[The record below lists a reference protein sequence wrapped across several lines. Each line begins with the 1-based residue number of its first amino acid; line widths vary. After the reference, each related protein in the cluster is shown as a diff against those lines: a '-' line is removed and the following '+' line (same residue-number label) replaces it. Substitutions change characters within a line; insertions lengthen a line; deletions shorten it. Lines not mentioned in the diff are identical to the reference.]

1 MANLVNKSKTKIA
14 LVSILVL
21 FVLSILSIIVFKL
34 NLGVEFMDAT
44 VISMKLDH
52 EELMSNIEPKA
63 ENYHAVSKIE
73 KEGTNSFSIYLQGI
87 SKEATDNM
95 MINLKNDISGVVSIK
110 SYEYFTARERALT
123 ARAEIL
129 VGFGILCLSI
139 YIFANIKNKKFN
151 RAQAIALWGTQ
162 MGVILVNVVILLG
175 LVSFLGVINTT
186 MDTNFWSIFL
196 LCLGIFIV
204 YRIYEM
210 LKERMILKTLEVQ
223 DMEDVSQKVVKLYWP
238 EFVFISC
245 FIALVTILP
254 LVVLSTNILK
264 SSILVLFTIVLS
276 LVSVIYLKPYIQEQ
290 FLSVF
295 ESGIFKKN
303 GFFTK
308 KW

>member
-1 MANLVNKSKTKIA
+1 MANLVTKSKTKIA
-14 LVSILVL
+14 LISILVL
-21 FVLSILSIIVFKL
+21 FVISILSIVIFKL
-34 NLGVEFMDAT
+34 NLGVEYMDAT

-52 EELMSNIEPKA
+52 EELMSNIGPKA
-63 ENYHAVSKIE
+63 ENYHSVSKVE
-73 KEGTNSFSIYLQGI
+73 KEGTNSFNIYLQGI
-87 SKEATDNM
+87 SQEATDNM
-95 MINLKNDISGVVSIK
+95 MQNLKSDISGIVSIK
-110 SYEYFTARERALT
+110 SYEYFTAREKALT

-129 VGFGILCLSI
+129 IGFGILCLSI

-175 LVSFLGVINTT
+175 LASFLGVLNTV

-196 LCLGIFIV
+196 LCIGIIVV

-210 LKERMILKTLEVQ
+210 LKERMILKTLEV
-223 DMEDVSQKVVKLYWP
+223 DGIEDVSQKVIKLYWP

-264 SSILVLFTIVLS
+264 GTFMVLFTIIMS
-276 LVSVIYLKPYIQEQ
+276 LASVIYLKPYIQEQ
-290 FLSVF
+290 FLKVF
-295 ESGIFKKN
+295 DSGFFKKS
-303 GFFTK
+303 GFLSK